1 MGKVEDEFLGKGIS
15 YTLEEKK
22 AIRRSMRKR
31 FGARQWKKSV
41 YGMYHDFLTEQKQQG
56 VCVEEPQEELD
67 VYDLAALAY
76 LYRRMRETEVISEAH
91 HIVVDEAQDCGVMVY
106 AVLKECVRSCTY
118 TVMGDVSQNIRM
130 DYGISDWEGVKN
142 ILLTGERDN
151 FCVLRKSYRNTV
163 EIANFASNILAHGA
177 FPGYGAEPV
186 IRHGE
191 PVAVVQTAATDLYR
205 EAAKICK
212 GWQKDGFD
220 TIAVICRDQKQ
231 AQETAELLQKELPV
245 MPWDPEKASFEKGI
259 MVFPVE
265 YTKGLEFDAVLML
278 NPDRESYPTDDG
290 HAKLLYVAATR
301 ALHRLEVLHTG
312 NLTGLIADP
321 ILKKNKKR
329 VSGTKKKVVI
339 VQNPSDGQEASL
351 PYGTGSMQE
360 SADACRAGGKA
371 QGSAR
376 PAAAVPRPA
385 SAGAGRIS
393 RPKPVI
399 SGQPQK
405 ALHPLASLYGSNS
418 QTAQGS
424 GRAVGGSQ
432 TAQESGRAVGSSQTA
447 QGSGRTVNGTIQPR
461 VTGDI
466 HARTASGVLSFGEL
480 PDTAKLRAAGHA
492 KIDHSIRWV
501 QRKEDGL
508 YLQSRYGVVRL
519 SPVGSGIL
527 RVTFSRGEMPPV
539 HPAIAVARVE
549 KNWQMREKPAL
560 VEMRTPEM
568 YVVADKKTGAL
579 RFLDKDSE
587 ILLEESR
594 QDRCLIENAPNGGRS
609 RLFFDWK
616 KGEGLYAAGALG
628 KGGIRL
634 EKTARCISHGVE
646 NELPYLISDRGYG
659 ILPASSKE
667 VIFCSLPVYG
677 NQICLEG
684 TQQPDY
690 YIIVGKKLETLLK
703 ACAYLCGKL

>member
-1 MGKVEDEFLGKGIS
+1 
-15 YTLEEKK
+15 
-22 AIRRSMRKR
+22 
-31 FGARQWKKSV
+31 
-41 YGMYHDFLTEQKQQG
+41 
-56 VCVEEPQEELD
+56 
-67 VYDLAALAY
+67 
-76 LYRRMRETEVISEAH
+76 
-91 HIVVDEAQDCGVMVY
+91 MV
-106 AVLKECVRSCTY
+106 
-118 TVMGDVSQNIRM
+118 
-130 DYGISDWEGVKN
+130 GVKN

-163 EIANFASNILAHGA
+163 EIANFASDILAHGE

-191 PVAVVQTAATDLYR
+191 AVGIRQTAGGDLYL

-212 GWQKDGFD
+212 GWQTDGFD

-265 YTKGLEFDAVLML
+265 YTKGLEFDAVLL
-278 NPDRESYPTDDG
+278 LSPDRESYPIDDG
-290 HAKLLYVAATR
+290 HAKLLYVAVTR

-321 ILKKNKKR
+321 IPKKNKKR
-329 VSGTKKKVVI
+329 VSGAKKKVVI
-339 VQNPSDGQEASL
+339 VQNPSGGQEAPL
-351 PYGTGSMQE
+351 PYGTGAMQE
-360 SADACRAGGKA
+360 SADARRAGGKT

-376 PAAAVPRPA
+376 PAAAAPRPT
-385 SAGAGRIS
+385 SAGAGWTS
-393 RPKPVI
+393 RPKPVV

-424 GRAVGGSQ
+424 GRAVGNRQS
-432 TAQESGRAVGSSQTA
+432 AQAA
-447 QGSGRTVNGTIQPR
+447 GRTVNGTVQPR
-461 VTGDI
+461 VTGDM
-466 HARTASGVLSFGEL
+466 HAYTASGFLSFGEL

-508 YLQSRYGVVRL
+508 YLQSRYGVTRL

-539 HPAIAVARVE
+539 HPAIAVTRVE
-549 KNWQMREKPAL
+549 KNWQMREKPTL

-609 RLFFDWK
+609 RLFFDWSVIDID
-616 KGEGLYAAGALG
+616 AGNVTG
-628 KGGIRL
+628 QQIR
-634 EKTARCISHGVE
+634 
-646 NELPYLISDRGYG
+646 
-659 ILPASSKE
+659 
-667 VIFCSLPVYG
+667 
-677 NQICLEG
+677 
-684 TQQPDY
+684 
-690 YIIVGKKLETLLK
+690 
-703 ACAYLCGKL
+703 GKLHPGKLGI